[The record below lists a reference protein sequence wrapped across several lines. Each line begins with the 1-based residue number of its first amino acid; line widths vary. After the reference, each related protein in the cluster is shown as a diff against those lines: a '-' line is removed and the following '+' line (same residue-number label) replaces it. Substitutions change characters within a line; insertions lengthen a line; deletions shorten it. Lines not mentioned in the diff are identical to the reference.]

1 LAGQNHTEII
11 TKVQKFPVSKF
22 VCAHKVSDN
31 DLFKADF
38 SVIWVD
44 LELALIHINNGV
56 MKGSYCKVDDRY
68 GMKFKLFLATHK
80 IEKTMVLNCFSFTG

>member
-1 LAGQNHTEII
+1 MQKSSPKSQN
-11 TKVQKFPVSKF
+11 FPISKF

-44 LELALIHINNGV
+44 LELALIHLNNGV

-68 GMKFKLFLATHK
+68 GMKFKLFLTIHK
-80 IEKTMVLNCFSFTG
+80 IEKTMVSELLSLDRLTC